1 VSGWLRGEQAGLAID
16 RILDAAGAEFLAM
29 GISDTG
35 MADIAR
41 AAGCSRA
48 TLYRYFDNRD
58 ALRLAYVNREAARVA
73 ASVGGAVAAIDD
85 PAERLAAAVLG
96 AIDQVRRTPSLAAW
110 FTPSDLGIA
119 NRVAASSEVVGALA
133 SGLLG
138 DAHHVSEARWL
149 VRVIV
154 SLLGVPGR
162 DADEEREL
170 VERFVVPCVLEAVA
184 PGARIG

>member
-1 VSGWLRGEQAGLAID
+1 VSGWLRREQADLAVE
-16 RILDAAGAEFLAM
+16 RILDAAGAEFLAT
-29 GISDTG
+29 GISETG

-58 ALRLAYVNREAARVA
+58 ALRLAYVNREAVRVA
-73 ASVGGAVAAIDD
+73 AIVGGTVATIDD
-85 PAERLAAAVLG
+85 PAERLTAAVLG
-96 AIDQVRRTPSLAAW
+96 AVEQVRRTPTLAVW
-110 FTPSDLGIA
+110 FAPSDLGIA
-119 NRVAASSEVVGALA
+119 NRMAASSEVVGALA
-133 SGLLG
+133 AGLLG

-170 VERFVVPCVLEAVA
+170 VVRFVVPTVLAAVA
-184 PGARIG
+184 PGARTG